1 MPISALLGPFGVGR
15 MITFPGPPIIRRR
28 LLLHMT
34 LSGTLRGIVLT
45 GPVLGT
51 LSRTALFVPSPRSPV
66 TSPLP

>member
-1 MPISALLGPFGVGR
+1 

-28 LLLHMT
+28 VLLQTT

-51 LSRTALFVPSPRSPV
+51 LSRTTLFVPSPRSPV
-66 TSPLP
+66 GVPLP